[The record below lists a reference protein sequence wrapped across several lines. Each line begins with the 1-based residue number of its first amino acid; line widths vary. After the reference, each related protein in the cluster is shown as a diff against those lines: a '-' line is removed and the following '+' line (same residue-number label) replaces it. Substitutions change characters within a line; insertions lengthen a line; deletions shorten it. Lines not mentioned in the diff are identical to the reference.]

1 MTFKEIYDRILPLW
15 GPEIAFA
22 DGVIMESKR
31 NYKTLGGAAGSNS
44 HFFSKAFSDH
54 WKTVAD
60 QIDPEDA
67 YGDLMVWTL
76 YQVFQDQARQKF
88 EKNQYVFAPGA
99 VPKKEVEERYFKN
112 LHDEG
117 WEEQLAGYERVVD

>member
-1 MTFKEIYDRILPLW
+1 MTFIEIYQRILPLW

-44 HFFSKAFSDH
+44 HFFSKAFSDQ

-60 QIDPEDA
+60 RVDPEDA

-76 YQVFQDQARQKF
+76 YQVFQDVARQKF
-88 EKNQYVFAPGA
+88 EKNKYAFSPAD
-99 VPKKEVEERYFKN
+99 VPRKEIEARYFKN
-112 LHDEG
+112 LQDEG
-117 WEEQLAGYERVVD
+117 WEGQLAAYERVLE